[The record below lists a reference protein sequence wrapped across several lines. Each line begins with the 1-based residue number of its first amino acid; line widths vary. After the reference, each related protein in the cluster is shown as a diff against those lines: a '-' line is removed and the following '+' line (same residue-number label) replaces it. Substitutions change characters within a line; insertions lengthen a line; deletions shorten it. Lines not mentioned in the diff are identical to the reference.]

1 LVHHHGTLGPL
12 YISSRAIGHPRCS
25 DKLPAHQARG
35 ISKALTNDKPG
46 AIADLEIAMT
56 LYKSTQRG
64 TEEGQKLK
72 IDRIQFWIMELKGD
86 RNPFTNDV
94 LKGLQEEFKN

>member
-1 LVHHHGTLGPL
+1 MNGRYVHKNGRIT
-12 YISSRAIGHPRCS
+12 
-25 DKLPAHQARG
+25 HQARG
-35 ISKALTNDKPG
+35 ISRALTNDKPA

-56 LYKSTQRG
+56 LYKSTYKSTQIG
-64 TEEGQKLK
+64 TEEDQKPK

-94 LKGLQEEFKN
+94 LKTLQEEFKK

>member
-1 LVHHHGTLGPL
+1 MGRRLSGDVGVGD
-12 YISSRAIGHPRCS
+12 
-25 DKLPAHQARG
+25 DKFSAHQARG
-35 ISKALTNDKPG
+35 ISKALTNEKPG

-56 LYKSTQRG
+56 LYKSTQNG
-64 TEEGQKLK
+64 TEEDQKPK

-94 LKGLQEEFKN
+94 LKGLQQEFKN

>member
-1 LVHHHGTLGPL
+1 
-12 YISSRAIGHPRCS
+12 
-25 DKLPAHQARG
+25 
-35 ISKALTNDKPG
+35 
-46 AIADLEIAMT
+46 MT

-64 TEEGQKLK
+64 TEENQKLK

-94 LKGLQEEFKN
+94 LKVLQQEFKN

>member
-25 DKLPAHQARG
+25 SDKLPAHQARS

-46 AIADLEIAMT
+46 AIADLEIAMA
-56 LYKSTQRG
+56 LYKSTQNG
-64 TEEGQKLK
+64 TEEDQKPK

-86 RNPFTNDV
+86 RASIH
-94 LKGLQEEFKN
+94 E